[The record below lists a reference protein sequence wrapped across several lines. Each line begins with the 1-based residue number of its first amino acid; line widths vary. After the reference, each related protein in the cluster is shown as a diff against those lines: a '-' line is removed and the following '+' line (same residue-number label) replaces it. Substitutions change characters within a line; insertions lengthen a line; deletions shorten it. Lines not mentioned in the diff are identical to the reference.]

1 MKANKMINSDQITNQ
16 VFLAMEDR
24 RYLPINNKISLEYLS
39 LDMDGIFE
47 NERSW
52 RSFINGNF
60 VSEYDKTCWRDS
72 VKDST
77 IKKWAH
83 PEEEY
88 NDLFV
93 VKVGQDKYINV
104 SPDDIN
110 LDFDYS
116 LYYSRNSSF
125 PSAVEIFVTATIK
138 G

>member
-1 MKANKMINSDQITNQ
+1 MINSDKIALQ
-16 VFLAMEDR
+16 VFEAIEDNKF
-24 RYLPINNKISLEYLS
+24 LPINKKISLEYLDS
-39 LDMDGIFE
+39 DMDGIFE

-60 VSEYDKTCWRDS
+60 LGESGICKP
-72 VKDST
+72 ST